1 MDNLTR
7 LVLAAYESDTLIGFG
22 IQGIL
27 NKKAKKDIY
36 ANGLHHLYFEE
47 GFQQWITKE
56 HPVPVPM
63 FCEHY
68 ILNSKDER
76 QAVCSELWSVIQTET
91 NTVER
96 LKKTL
101 DIYLK
106 IDQDEMYPGDY
117 LQLAEEGFQR
127 VPFRQ
132 IVPKGKDT
140 SENHFQMMSVTPSSE
155 IASQV
160 DLKLILSARFFFG
173 NKYRKKFFPE
183 QDWQERILSTERHA
197 FQEYAALM
205 DIEQPTIA
213 QEIREYLSRA
223 EIVEPLNKHN
233 LSPNNQ

>member
-27 NKKAKKDIY
+27 NKKAKKDSY

-106 IDQDEMYPGDY
+106 IDQDEMYPGEY
-117 LQLAEEGFQR
+117 LQ
-127 VPFRQ
+127 
-132 IVPKGKDT
+132 
-140 SENHFQMMSVTPSSE
+140 
-155 IASQV
+155 
-160 DLKLILSARFFFG
+160 LILSARFFFG